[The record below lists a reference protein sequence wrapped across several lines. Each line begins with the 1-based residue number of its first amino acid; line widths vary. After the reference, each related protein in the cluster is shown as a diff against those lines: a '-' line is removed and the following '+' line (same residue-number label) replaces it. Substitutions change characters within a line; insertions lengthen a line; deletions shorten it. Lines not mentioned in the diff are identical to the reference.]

1 MKLTFPVSDAYL
13 LISLF
18 QQVESFSYEIAENSQ
33 QRAQNLVAVLHS
45 LSDIMSA
52 YGTSTVDTDS
62 VWPYETF
69 PGFEDV
75 VANYRRVCR
84 SRMIATLPL
93 VQDMDKSKWEA
104 YAYGQ
109 QDWISES
116 YESIGL
122 DVVPLPIHPTI
133 YDINSGHAT
142 EALEG
147 PFMPLWQISPPPP
160 NSGIVNYNLMSNEN
174 LDSALKIAVEVRE
187 PLFSQITDLSF
198 LIDAEDHA
206 HESLLIQ
213 PIVLDAD
220 DHNSQVVAAIL
231 ATVSWDEFFSD
242 LVRDGNQDM
251 YVVLKN
257 SCSDKVTWKLNGKEA
272 VFVGLDDFHDQ
283 TYDEYEHV
291 VKLTSFLTSTALST
305 PGYCEYE
312 IHIYPSYTIEQL
324 YISSRPKI
332 FATIT
337 VMVFA
342 GLLISFVVYDRL
354 VRKRQQET
362 QERQAK
368 SEAIVQSMFPAQI
381 RDRLLKEEGKDDN
394 KLVADEQKDL
404 MNGGQKFRL
413 KSFLDREETLDPED
427 GGVIKETK
435 PIADLFPNTTVMFA
449 DISGFTAWSSVREP
463 SQVFTL
469 LETVYKAFDKT
480 AKRRKVFKV
489 ETVG

>member
-1 MKLTFPVSDAYL
+1 M
-13 LISLF
+13 
-18 QQVESFSYEIAENSQ
+18 
-33 QRAQNLVAVLHS
+33 LHS
-45 LSDIMSA
+45 LSDILSA
-52 YGTSTVDTDS
+52 HGTSTVDAD
-62 VWPYETF
+62 WPYETF
-69 PGFEDV
+69 PGFENV
-75 VANYRRVCR
+75 VANYRQLAH
-84 SRMIATLPL
+84 SRMIAILPL
-93 VQDMDKSKWEA
+93 VQDGDKGKWEA
-104 YAYGQ
+104 YAYDR
-109 QDWISES
+109 QDWIVES
-116 YESIGL
+116 YARIGL
-122 DVVPLPIHPTI
+122 DTLPLPIHPSI
-133 YDINSGHAT
+133 YNFDNGHAT
-142 EALEG
+142 EALKG
-147 PFMPLWQISPPPP
+147 PFMPLWQMSPPPP

-174 LDSALKIAVEVRE
+174 FSSALKIAMDVRE
-187 PLFSQITDLSF
+187 PLFTQITDLSV
-198 LIDAEDHA
+198 LIDGEDHA

-213 PIVLDAD
+213 PVVLDAD
-220 DHNSQVVAAIL
+220 DHYSHVVASIL
-231 ATVSWDEFFSD
+231 ATISWDEFFSD

-251 YVVLKN
+251 HVVLKN
-257 SCSDKVTWKLNGKEA
+257 PCSDKLTWKINGKQA
-272 VFVGLDDFHDQ
+272 LFVGLDDFHDP

-291 VKLTSFLTSTALST
+291 AKLTPFLKSTALGT

-312 IHIYPSYTIEQL
+312 IFIYPSYDIEKL

-362 QERQAK
+362 QEQQAK

-381 RDRLLKEEGKDDN
+381 RDRLLKEDGKDGSI
-394 KLVADEQKDL
+394 VVVDEQKDL